1 MMMIGR
7 DTASPASEPL
17 SAETKRRVRLAE
29 HQRRGFESAWNE
41 YYDCYATTTYLTKPL
56 IKLEDIGYHLYL
68 KKNINPH
75 NPSWELP
82 SFRQQ
87 KKTLGLSQDK
97 IQGIEARLER
107 AGLLVKE
114 SGKGKGQKGEN
125 VSNDYLLYEP
135 KELAEFLL
143 AVTRGEMPGT
153 LNDKGRR
160 KLTEL
165 KARFDDGVGTPA
177 GDPVPVGGT
186 PSVPPTGTPGAPSVG
201 TVPAPL
207 SSTHNTRTQTKQ
219 VQHTQQQQGATTASH
234 TRMNG
239 RHSVVV
245 AVNLVSL
252 LVARG
257 ITGKVARELVR
268 ATDASTIT
276 HQVAIYDSLREQ
288 APDDPKLSPGR
299 LRRMI
304 EEDWTTPHDFVPPAE
319 RVRRAEAAVLTADE
333 QRRRQEAA
341 REEECRRREMAVAQ
355 EAVLLAPLGLH
366 AEDQAAWRTLVES
379 PGRLPSAFRDAL
391 FYAPR
396 DTTPPVVIFRHRTE
410 HALATGM
417 AYAKH
422 RAEIER
428 RLCDRF
434 PTYARTRMTVGQ
446 VVYITYEDAL
456 AALRASSEH
465 AGHTIGDPVHDSPRL
480 TSRGENMTTPLL
492 DSPRPAAQ

>member
-1 MMMIGR
+1 MMISGH
-7 DTASPASEPL
+7 DAANPASEPL
-17 SAETKRRVRLAE
+17 SAETKRRIRLAE

-41 YYDCYATTTYLTKPL
+41 YYDCYATTTYLAKPL

-68 KKNINPH
+68 KKNINPY

-143 AVTRGEMPGT
+143 AVFRSELPGT

-160 KLTEL
+160 KLAEL
-165 KARFDDGVGTPA
+165 KARFDDSGEVPADDGVPGSGTGDVPLSGTP
-177 GDPVPVGGT
+177 D
-186 PSVPPTGTPGAPSVG
+186 APIYG

-207 SSTHNTRTQTKQ
+207 TGTHNTRTQTNSIQ
-219 VQHTQQQQGATTASH
+219 QTQQQQGTTTPSR
-234 TRMNG
+234 TRMNDG
-239 RHSVVV
+239 HAVVV
-245 AVNLVSL
+245 ATTDLVSL
-252 LVARG
+252 LVERG
-257 ITGKVARELVR
+257 ITDKAAREL
-268 ATDASTIT
+268 AKGTGASTIT
-276 HQVAIYDSLREQ
+276 RQVAIYDFLREQ
-288 APDDPKLSPGR
+288 APDNSKLSPGR

-304 EEDWTTPHDFVPPAE
+304 EEDWAPPHDFVLPEE
-319 RVRRAEAAVLTADE
+319 RTHRAEAAMRTADE
-333 QRRRQEAA
+333 HRRRQEAA
-341 REEECRRREMAVAQ
+341 RAEERRRREIAVAQ
-355 EAVLLAPLGLH
+355 EAALLAPLGLY
-366 AEDQAAWRTLVES
+366 AEDQTAWRTLVES
-379 PGRLPSAFRDAL
+379 PRRLPSAFRAAL

-396 DTTPPVVIFRHRTE
+396 DTTPPAVIFHHQTE
-410 HALATGM
+410 HALATGL

-422 RAEIER
+422 RAALEH

-434 PTYARTRMTVGQ
+434 PAYARTRMTVGP

-456 AALRASSEH
+456 AALQASSRP
-465 AGHTIGDPVHDSPRL
+465 AGHIIGDPAHGPSKL
-480 TSRGENMTTPLL
+480 TSRGENMTGDTYNH
-492 DSPRPAAQ
+492 SPH